1 MLRYAKCSA
10 NSSLGITMLL
20 QNSLG
25 FFKGSTKETIS
36 VFLWKIMVYFNH
48 FFAKD
53 TTLDR
58 PLSQVSFDAWLIH
71 KLVLRSGLSNNK
83 IILQYKDSTGCFFT
97 LFNVQR
103 NRSGSLGAAYKE
115 MDGGSRLL
123 HSIVAFFNDDHSIDF
138 KLIPYMH
145 HPGSANIHY
154 IH

>member
-1 MLRYAKCSA
+1 
-10 NSSLGITMLL
+10 
-20 QNSLG
+20 
-25 FFKGSTKETIS
+25 
-36 VFLWKIMVYFNH
+36 MVYFNR

-103 NRSGSLGAAYKE
+103 NQSGSLGAAYKE

-123 HSIVAFFNDDHSIDF
+123 HS
-138 KLIPYMH
+138 
-145 HPGSANIHY
+145 
-154 IH
+154 